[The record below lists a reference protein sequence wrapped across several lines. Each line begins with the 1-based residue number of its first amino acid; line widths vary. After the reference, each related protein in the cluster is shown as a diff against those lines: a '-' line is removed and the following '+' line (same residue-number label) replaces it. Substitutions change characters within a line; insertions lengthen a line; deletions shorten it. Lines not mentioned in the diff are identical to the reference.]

1 MMRAISLVIALLMI
15 FSSCTSTSNTYS
27 KSEYL
32 TGKGYGMTAED
43 AQLNAKVELASLFGT
58 NVKSVTA
65 RTITENKDGYDES
78 FIKASEI
85 VIDVEDLYGLEI
97 AETKRE
103 KDGRYTSVAIINK
116 EVASSRYKAEIENLL
131 NSLIKI
137 EKLPIEANGSFES
150 LEKAVSYYS
159 LVEKYNMYVSIINY
173 LDNDN
178 ISYYDIRK
186 AENVYKEVSNS
197 ICLEIVLSGDEN
209 GKIEA
214 ELARI
219 LTDMGI
225 KISGGSEMPTVIAE
239 GQINFRKI
247 QGTGIASDFVFAEYD
262 IEIRLRDLLNDRA
275 LFVYTS
281 HGREGHQDYGSAKS
295 RAIAVIIEELESS
308 FREQFEDKYSL

>member
-27 KSEYL
+27 QSEYL
-32 TGKGYGMTAED
+32 IAKGYGMTAED

-65 RTITENKDGYDES
+65 RTVTENKDGYDES

-97 AETKRE
+97 AETNRD

-116 EVASSRYKAEIENLL
+116 EVASSRYKAEIEGLL
-131 NSLIKI
+131 NKI
-137 EKLPIEANGSFES
+137 EEVEIEANGSFES
-150 LEKAVSYYS
+150 LEQAVSYYS
-159 LVEKYNMYVSIINY
+159 LAKKYNMYVSIINY
-173 LDNDN
+173 LDNAN

-186 AENVYKEVSNS
+186 AENVYSEVSNS
-197 ICLEIVLSGDEN
+197 ICLEIILSGDEN
-209 GKIEA
+209 GKIEG

-225 KISGGSEMPTVIAE
+225 KISGGSEMPTAIAE

-262 IEIRLRDLLNDRA
+262 IEIRLRDLLSDRA

-295 RAIAVIIEELESS
+295 RAIAVIFEELESA
-308 FREQFEDKYSL
+308 FRVQFEDKYSL